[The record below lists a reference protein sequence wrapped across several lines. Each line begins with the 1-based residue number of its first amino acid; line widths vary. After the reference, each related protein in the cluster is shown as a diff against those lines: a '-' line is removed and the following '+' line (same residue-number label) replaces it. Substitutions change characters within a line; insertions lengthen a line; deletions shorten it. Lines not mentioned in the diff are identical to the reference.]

1 MTTQNA
7 FKIAETHEWA
17 DLRED
22 GLVWVG
28 ISDHAQESLGDVVF
42 MDSPKVGRHVSQ
54 GEACAVIE
62 SVKAASDIHAP
73 VSGEI
78 AEINSLLDKSP
89 ELINEKPYETWIFKI
104 KPSSK
109 ELLHSELV
117 KSMDL
122 SSYTNSLNA

>member
-7 FKIAETHEWA
+7 FKFAETHEWA

-89 ELINEKPYETWIFKI
+89 ELINEKPYSVWLFKI
-104 KPSSK
+104 KPT
-109 ELLHSELV
+109 SEE
-117 KSMDL
+117 
-122 SSYTNSLNA
+122 TLNAELDILMSFEKYNATAGA